1 MPRTGENLPEFRA
14 RQLDFA
20 AHLRN
25 PDLYPCPEGLDARR
39 MRIYVDLVYNNVES
53 FLANGFPVAK
63 EILGDASWHAL
74 IRDFLHRHPSESPYF
89 LEIPQEFL
97 AFVSSCDRS
106 ELPDYFLELCHY
118 EWVELALATAED
130 DLPEAGVDPSGD
142 VVHGRP
148 VVSPLIWPLA
158 YRYPVHRIGPGFR
171 PDAPPESP
179 THLIVFRRRDD
190 SVGFLEAS
198 AATLRLVELLS
209 EGVTGTSAIERLC
222 REMPGLDSQVV
233 HDEGVAT
240 MMRLR
245 EAGIILGTEIA
256 GASE

>member
-1 MPRTGENLPEFRA
+1 MPPTGENLPEFRA

-20 AHLRN
+20 AHVRN

-39 MRIYVDLVYNNVES
+39 MQIYVDLVYNNVES
-53 FLANGFPVAK
+53 FLASGFPVAK
-63 EILGDASWHAL
+63 QVLGDASWHEL
-74 IRDFLHRHPSESPYF
+74 VRDFLHRHPSESPYF
-89 LEIPQEFL
+89 VEIPQEFL
-97 AFVSSCDRS
+97 TFVGSCDLS

-118 EWVELALATAED
+118 EWVELALATAEEEM
-130 DLPEAGVDPSGD
+130 PESGVDPSGD
-142 VVHGRP
+142 LESGCP

-158 YRYPVHRIGPGFR
+158 YRYPVHRIGPDF
-171 PDAPPESP
+171 PADAPPELP
-179 THLIVFRRRDD
+179 TYLIVFRRRDD

-198 AATLRLVELLS
+198 AATLRLVELLRK
-209 EGVTGTSAIERLC
+209 GVTGAAAMEMLC
-222 REMPGLDSQVV
+222 QEMPEVDSQVV

-245 EAGIILGTEIA
+245 EAEIILGTEIS

>member
-1 MPRTGENLPEFRA
+1 MPRTGENLPDFRA

-25 PDLYPCPEGLDARR
+25 PELHPCPEGLDPRR
-39 MRIYVDLVYNNVES
+39 MQIYVDLVYNNVEN

-63 EILGDASWHAL
+63 QILGDAAWHEL
-74 IRDFLHRHPSESPYF
+74 VRDFIHRHSSESPYF

-97 AFVSSCDRS
+97 TFVSSCNRP

-118 EWVELALATAED
+118 EWVELALATAEE
-130 DLPEAGVDPSGD
+130 DLPEAGFDPCGD
-142 VVHGRP
+142 LERGRP

-158 YRYPVHRIGPGFR
+158 YRYPVHRIGPDFR

-198 AATLRLVELLS
+198 AATLKLVDLLR
-209 EGVTGTSAIERLC
+209 EGATGAAAIEQLSQ
-222 REMPGLDSQVV
+222 EMPGVDSQLV

-240 MMRLR
+240 MLRLR
-245 EAGIILGTEIA
+245 EADIILGTETP